1 MNCQSTPAVIPLSR
15 SPLESVIGTVR
26 DLLLVRAG
34 ALFAH
39 VRESLRRPGR
49 DDEVIADMNAHMLR
63 DLGIDGS
70 QVSRARER
78 RDLQFPRL

>member
-1 MNCQSTPAVIPLSR
+1 MNCQSTPAGISLSR
-15 SPLESVIGTVR
+15 SPLESIVNFVR
-26 DLLLVRAG
+26 ELLQIRGG

-49 DDEVIADMNAHMLR
+49 DDEVLADMNAHMLR

-78 RDLQFPRL
+78 RDLEFLRL